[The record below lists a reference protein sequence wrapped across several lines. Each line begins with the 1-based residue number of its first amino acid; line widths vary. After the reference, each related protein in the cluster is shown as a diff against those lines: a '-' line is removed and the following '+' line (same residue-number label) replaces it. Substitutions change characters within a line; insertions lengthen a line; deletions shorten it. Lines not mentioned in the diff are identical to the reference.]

1 MLTIVKLGKKIFIK
15 KVSVSSPRLLDV
27 ARYARVSPATVSRV
41 LNNTG
46 PVNAR
51 TRERVLEAMTTL
63 GYNENGAKTLIALLI
78 TDILNPFFSELVQ
91 AVEDEIEDSG
101 FGLMLFNAS
110 EETQREQKALRS
122 LASWSVKGIIS
133 CTWHTSADDL
143 VALHAQNNTPLV
155 VINRRID
162 HPEIPC
168 IVVDFKDAMYRATRH
183 LLGLHHKRIAYLS
196 GYGSSETSRVRRHG
210 IELALAEVGLQLPPT
225 WCPTSF
231 PSIEGGFQAMSA
243 LLDLVKDK
251 RPTAV
256 IAYNDLMAIGALQAI
271 RIHGLRVPDDISV
284 VGCDGIAMTAHSNPP
299 LTTIDQPKYRMGQM
313 AIQTV
318 RQMLE
323 DQEMFRGGYTLL
335 ESRLVIRESTGPCT
349 NPNA

>member
-1 MLTIVKLGKKIFIK
+1 M
-15 KVSVSSPRLLDV
+15 SSPRLLDV

-46 PVNAR
+46 PVNAK

-133 CTWHTSADDL
+133 CTWHTSTDDL
-143 VALHAQNNTPLV
+143 IALHATNNTPLV

-196 GYGSSETSRVRRHG
+196 
-210 IELALAEVGLQLPPT
+210 PPE

-271 RIHGLRVPDDISV
+271 RIHGLHVPTDISV

-349 NPNA
+349 NPDV